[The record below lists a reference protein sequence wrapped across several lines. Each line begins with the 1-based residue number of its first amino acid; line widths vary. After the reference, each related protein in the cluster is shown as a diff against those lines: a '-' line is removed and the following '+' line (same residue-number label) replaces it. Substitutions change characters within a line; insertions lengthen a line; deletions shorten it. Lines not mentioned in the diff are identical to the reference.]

1 MTYSELLQQVSFD
14 DLMPYIPFYFS
25 FPMDDL
31 PWCKTHYD
39 MLRLLEPR
47 KEDSYHP
54 DIIVSGNESG
64 GFGGRLQAFPLE
76 GDLWEVSLA
85 KEIVVEPNIQTTP
98 EEIATCCLRQSSLY
112 GYTKEQQNKTS
123 ERLRIY
129 AQNLSDRDIQ
139 RIRTQRLM
147 SKLSQQCVQIPSI
160 KALLTIP
167 SFRKDVKETMMRI
180 QADPLERHKRLRK
193 ERWCCHVAIRQE
205 YYRRIGAV
213 GEFVVHCLHTEKCD
227 ITPSGMQFKASDN
240 LTTAVENS
248 GVTLEALEKLFMS
261 HHCSKYSYQS
271 YAGDV
276 SQRVNWM
283 LELAD
288 KYNAFVL
295 RRNPDNMMIAINVS
309 PEHPFTKEEHRLIE
323 WVSKLGNGQVSYL
336 VNNDSQLGEELRL
349 SVMFYE

>member
-1 MTYSELLQQVSFD
+1 MTYSELLHQVTFD
-14 DLMPYIPFYFS
+14 ELVPYIPCYFS

-47 KEDSYHP
+47 KEDSDHP
-54 DIIVSGNESG
+54 NIIISENKTRGMG
-64 GFGGRLQAFPLE
+64 KLQAFPLE
-76 GDLWEVSLA
+76 GELWEVSLA
-85 KEIVVEPNIQTTP
+85 KEIVVEPNIKTTP
-98 EEIATCCLRQSSLY
+98 EAIATCCLWHSSLY
-112 GYTKEQQNKTS
+112 GYTKEQQNKTA
-123 ERLRIY
+123 ERLRAY
-129 AQNLSDRDIQ
+129 SQNLSDRDIQ
-139 RIRTQRLM
+139 RIRTQRLKD
-147 SKLSQQCVQIPSI
+147 KLSKQGIHIPSK

-167 SFRKDVKETMMRI
+167 SFRRDVKETMMRI
-180 QADPLERHKRLRK
+180 QADPLERHQHLRK
-193 ERWCCHVAIRQE
+193 ERWCRHVAIKQE
-205 YYRRIGAV
+205 YYRCIAVV
-213 GEFVVHCLHTEKCD
+213 GEFVEHCLPTGKCD
-227 ITPSGMQFKASDN
+227 ITPSGTQFKASDN
-240 LTTAVENS
+240 LATVAGNS
-248 GVTLEALEKLFMS
+248 GVTLEALEKLFLS

-295 RRNPDNMMIAINVS
+295 HWNPDNMMIAINVS
-309 PEHPFTKEEHRLIE
+309 PEHPFTQEEHRLIE
-323 WVSKLGNGQVSYL
+323 RVSKLAKGQVSYW

>member
-1 MTYSELLQQVSFD
+1 MTYSELLHQVSFD
-14 DLMPYIPFYFS
+14 DLMPYIPCYFS

-47 KEDSYHP
+47 KEDSDHP
-54 DIIVSGNESG
+54 NIIVSENKSG

-98 EEIATCCLRQSSLY
+98 EEIATCCLRHSSLY
-112 GYTKEQQNKTS
+112 GYTKEQQNKTA
-123 ERLRIY
+123 ERLRAY
-129 AQNLSDRDIQ
+129 TKNLSDRDIQ

-147 SKLSQQCVQIPSI
+147 SKLSQLGIHIPS
-160 KALLTIP
+160 KKTLLTIP
-167 SFRKDVKETMMRI
+167 SFRKDVKETMVRI

-193 ERWCCHVAIRQE
+193 ERWCRHVAIRQE

-213 GEFVVHCLHTEKCD
+213 GEFVEHCLPTEKCD
-227 ITPSGMQFKASDN
+227 INSFGTQFRASNN
-240 LTTAVENS
+240 LTTAEENS
-248 GVTLEALEKLFMS
+248 GVTLEALKKLFLS

-271 YAGDV
+271 YAGDA

-309 PEHPFTKEEHRLIE
+309 PEHPFTQEEHRLIDR
-323 WVSKLGNGQVSYL
+323 VSKLGNGQVSYL